1 MNEIEMATDKM
12 TTGIA
17 LLCDKQGIV
26 LNILHDDLGVVA
38 YIAPGKPWSAV
49 VDRGSLKK
57 ALNFLVELRQQGVV
71 FDWEMNVSHEEGPI
85 TLHFVG
91 AELDDYL
98 LIVGA
103 KSSNGVMAL
112 YEEMMHISNEQA
124 NALRSAAKEHA
135 EQSRDRSE
143 RNNELYNEISRLN
156 NDLVAMQRELARK
169 NAELER
175 LNEQKNELLGM
186 AAHDMRNPLH
196 AILAYSEFL
205 IEEASAALSEEHIE
219 FLSIIQSSS
228 EFMAAL
234 LNDLLDVAKIESGK
248 LQLSLEPCDLPSLT
262 TQNVARN
269 RILARNKGIE
279 MRPSIEALPPIML
292 DPAKIEQVLNN
303 LISNAIKYSPPN
315 TSIDVILRR
324 DGERAVLSVQDQGQG
339 IPEHELDALFQ
350 PFQTTSAKAT
360 GGEASTG
367 LGLVI
372 TKKIIEGHGGDIE
385 VDSEVGK
392 GTTFTVTLPL
402 DLGSVNL

>member
-1 MNEIEMATDKM
+1 MSLSKE

-17 LLCDKQGIV
+17 LLCNSQGVV
-26 LNILHDDLGVVA
+26 LEVLHDELGIDERVS
-38 YIAPGKPWSAV
+38 PGQPWSVV

-57 ALNFLVELRQQGVV
+57 ALNFLVELRQRGVV
-71 FDWEMNVSHEEGPI
+71 FDWEMNVLHDGEPI

-91 AELDDYL
+91 AKLDDHL

-103 KSSNGVMAL
+103 RSSNGVMAL
-112 YEEMMHISNEQA
+112 YEEMMRISNEQA
-124 NALRSAAKEHA
+124 NVLRSTTKEHA
-135 EQSRDRSE
+135 AQSRDRAE
-143 RNNELYNEISRLN
+143 RDNELYNEISRLN

-186 AAHDMRNPLH
+186 AAHDLRNPLH
-196 AILAYSEFL
+196 AILAYSDFL
-205 IEEASAALSEEHIE
+205 IEEACAALSEEHIE

-248 LQLSLEPCDLPSLT
+248 LQLSLEPSDLSSLA

-279 MRPSIEALPPIML
+279 MRPSIEALPPMML

-315 TSIDVILRR
+315 TTIDVKLRR
-324 DGERAVLSVQDQGQG
+324 DGDQAVLSVQDQGQG

-372 TKKIIEGHGGDIE
+372 TKKIVEGHNGDIK

-402 DLGSVNL
+402 ENCI